1 MLVPAMK
8 IVKCTYCTLQRIR
21 LAESH
26 LTRTYYNYSLFV
38 YVQLQSFQ
46 SEETDVGQTE
56 LVPVHSERF
65 EKLDVKID
73 CSLIDLIEVTYKRK
87 YKPNC
92 AFFEFTHDSED
103 ISEDKEVILM
113 NKVSILLVLR
123 ADFNNRLLELT
134 NPMKFWLSACTSI
147 YQLMTVLF
155 TCSLNKLSTSTR
167 RCLKTA
173 IVCVQLRGII

>member
-1 MLVPAMK
+1 MG
-8 IVKCTYCTLQRIR
+8 
-21 LAESH
+21 ESH
-26 LTRTYYNYSLFV
+26 LTRIYYNYSLFI

-65 EKLDVKID
+65 QKLDVKID

-113 NKVSILLVLR
+113 KKVSILLILR
-123 ADFNNRLLELT
+123 T
-134 NPMKFWLSACTSI
+134 TLSNYT
-147 YQLMTVLF
+147 
-155 TCSLNKLSTSTR
+155 
-167 RCLKTA
+167 
-173 IVCVQLRGII
+173 